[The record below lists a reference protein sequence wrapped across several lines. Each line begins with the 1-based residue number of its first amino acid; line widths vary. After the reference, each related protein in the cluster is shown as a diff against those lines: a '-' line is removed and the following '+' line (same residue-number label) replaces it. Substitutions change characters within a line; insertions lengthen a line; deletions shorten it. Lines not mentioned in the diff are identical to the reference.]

1 MDRPSPRFRTA
12 VLCLMVAAMVL
23 MSWLDTADRRTEAY
37 VDAAMVQALAAFA
50 TARAL
55 NGGISVL
62 QSTEVGVGVAST
74 QPLEMLDPLNDMV
87 EDYAD
92 VMQLSIGS
100 LVTQKVLVEIVSTEA
115 FKLLLTLGG
124 LLLVLSLF
132 LRGGRHAPV
141 FLKAF
146 LLASLARFLF
156 VVAMLLNGL
165 VDQAVID
172 ARAEANMATVDE
184 LASDIAGLEGR
195 AALDERSRDA
205 LEERLAGF
213 EADRQRLAAERAEGR
228 RRLQA
233 ARAAVGRA
241 NTELAHREGQMG
253 LVERLNVFH
262 EDPAQ
267 ARLERRLDARRER
280 RDESREAQRRLD
292 ERWERLE
299 AQIAETRQTLSGE
312 PDEGWLSGLTARLA
326 SLRDAASLE
335 ALSGRVEGSITA
347 MLTLMAL
354 FVFRTLLLPLAML
367 VLLLK
372 GFRLIWRLDHRRWL
386 GRRAGPTPG
395 EG

>member
-1 MDRPSPRFRTA
+1 MDRPSPRPRTA
-12 VLCLMVAAMVL
+12 VLCLMAAAMVL

-74 QPLEMLDPLNDMV
+74 QPLEVLDPLNDLV

-115 FKLLLTLGG
+115 FKLLLTLSG
-124 LLLVLSLF
+124 LLLVLSLL

-172 ARAEANMATVDE
+172 ARAEANMATVDD

-195 AALDERSRDA
+195 AVLDERSRDA
-205 LEERLAGF
+205 LEERLAGL

-228 RRLQA
+228 QRLGT

-241 NTELAHREGQMG
+241 STELARHEGQMG
-253 LVERLNVFH
+253 LVERFNVFH
-262 EDPAQ
+262 EDAAQ
-267 ARLERRLDARRER
+267 ARLEGRLEAQRER
-280 RDESREAQRRLD
+280 RDEIREAQRRLAGRLD
-292 ERWERLE
+292 GLE
-299 AQIAETRQTLSGE
+299 ADIAETRQALRGE

-354 FVFRTLLLPLAML
+354 FLFRTLLLPLAML
-367 VLLLK
+367 ALLLK
-372 GFRLIWRLDHRRWL
+372 GFRLIWRLDHRHWL
-386 GRRAGPTPG
+386 GRRAEPTPG

>member
-1 MDRPSPRFRTA
+1 MDRPSPRARTA
-12 VLCLMVAAMVL
+12 VLCLMAAAMVL
-23 MSWLDTADRRTEAY
+23 LSWLDTADRRTEAH
-37 VDAAMVQALAAFA
+37 VDATMVQALAAFA

-74 QPLEMLDPLNDMV
+74 QPLEILDPLNDMV

-100 LVTQKVLVEIVSTEA
+100 LVTQKVLVEIVSTHA
-115 FKLLLTLGG
+115 FKLLLTLSG

-132 LRGGRHAPV
+132 LRGGHHAPV

-172 ARAEANMATVDE
+172 ARTEANMATVDD

-205 LEERLAGF
+205 LEERLAGL

-228 RRLQA
+228 QRLEE

-241 NTELAHREGQMG
+241 SAELAHREGQMG
-253 LVERLNVFH
+253 LVERLNVFR
-262 EDPAQ
+262 EDAAQ
-267 ARLERRLDARRER
+267 ARLKERLEAQRER
-280 RDESREAQRRLD
+280 RDEIREAQRRLAG
-292 ERWERLE
+292 RLAGLE
-299 AQIAETRQTLSGE
+299 ADIAETHQALRGE
-312 PDEGWLSGLTARLA
+312 PDQGWLSGLTARLA

-354 FVFRTLLLPLAML
+354 FLFRTLLLPLAML
-367 VLLLK
+367 ALLLK
-372 GFRLIWRLDHRRWL
+372 GFRLIWRLDHRHWL
-386 GRRAGPTPG
+386 GRRAEPSPG